1 MRTVSDDLS
10 RLPDLKFCLAESTTE
25 NDELLAYE
33 LYGQLIHGLP
43 QILIVMD
50 HAGLI
55 KFAAGSLASHVKIS
69 SAELMGKSAWEFIH
83 PDDIRDAVS
92 SLAYAQGT
100 QGRPV
105 GPFVFRYFDRNGK
118 IRTADAVAV
127 TPTIN
132 LRLPGTTV
140 LLLRDVMGE
149 RSLEQALECLANGH
163 DLEVIANHLLCA
175 LEETPIT
182 GPGWLLRN
190 CATSNRLIRSVPPPE
205 IIGLSPNAESLGTL
219 ATQVGDWFFDDEA
232 EDPVVDPDLST
243 VSPQLRRALN
253 DLGLNSLMAMPVR
266 TPGATR
272 PGLWLIACNRRKA
285 PATANELR
293 TIRRYAS
300 VLSAA
305 SERLRLQAE
314 LRYAAIHDRL
324 TGLPNRAAFMTRL
337 SEVKSGQYALLFL
350 DLNCFKPVND
360 RLGHSAGDAVL
371 FEIGKRISNIV
382 KPSEFVARLG
392 GDEFAIL
399 VSERPSER
407 AAELAQAIVQAVAR
421 PIELDHGC
429 VNIGVSVGI
438 AIGAGHELEG
448 LLDQADSA
456 MYRAK
461 SEGVNGT
468 WRLAISGERRFAER
482 RSAERKL
489 RLVDGRSIRSR

>member
-1 MRTVSDDLS
+1 MRTVSGDS
-10 RLPDLKFCLAESTTE
+10 IRLPDLKICLAESTSE
-25 NDELLAYE
+25 NDELLTYE
-33 LYGQLIHGLP
+33 LYGQLVHGLP

-50 HAGLI
+50 RTGLI
-55 KFAAGSLASHVKIS
+55 RFAAGSLASHVKIS
-69 SAELMGKSAWEFIH
+69 AAELVGKTAWEFIH
-83 PDDIRDAVS
+83 PDDIRDAIS

-127 TPTIN
+127 TPTSN
-132 LRLPGTTV
+132 LSLSGTM

-149 RSLEQALECLANGH
+149 RSLEQALESLANGH
-163 DLEVIANHLLCA
+163 DLEMIAHYLLSA

-190 CATSNRLIRSVPPPE
+190 SSTTKRGSTPE
-205 IIGLSPNAESLGTL
+205 IIGLSPNAEPLGGL
-219 ATQVGDWFFDDEA
+219 VAQVGEWFFDPDA
-232 EDPVVDPDLST
+232 EDPIVDPDLST
-243 VSPQLRRALN
+243 VSPDLREALHE
-253 DLGLNSLMAMPVR
+253 LGLHSLMAMPVR

-272 PGLWLIACNRRKA
+272 PDLWLIACNRRKA

-314 LRYAAIHDRL
+314 LRQAAIQDRL
-324 TGLPNRAAFMTRL
+324 TGLPNRTAFMTRL
-337 SEVKSGQYALLFL
+337 SEVNPGQYALLFL

-360 RLGHSAGDAVL
+360 RLGHRAGDAVL
-371 FEIGKRISNIV
+371 VEIGRRLSSIV
-382 KPSEFVARLG
+382 YAGEFVARLG

-399 VSERPSER
+399 LHDRPSER
-407 AAELAQAIVQAVAR
+407 SAELAEAIVRAVAK
-421 PIELDHGC
+421 PIELEEGC
-429 VNIGVSVGI
+429 VNVGVSVGI
-438 AIGAGHELEG
+438 AIGAGYELEG

-461 SEGVNGT
+461 SEGGEGT
-468 WRLAISGERRFAER
+468 WKLAVRGERRFAER
-482 RSAERKL
+482 RSAERTL
-489 RLVDGRSIRSR
+489 RLVDGRSVRSR